1 MTARLL
7 DGKLVAAHY
16 RHQLIQQL
24 QQTERAPGLAVILVG
39 DDAASTVYVNH
50 KRKACE
56 SLGFYS
62 EAYFLPTITTET
74 ELLKLIDTLNQSDII
89 DGILVQLPLPAH
101 IEKQRVIERIHPDKD
116 VDGFHPYNF
125 GRLAQGHPALRPCT
139 PYGIMKLLEY
149 YDLSVAGKNSVIIG
163 SSTIVGRPMALEL
176 IHAKATPTVCHRAT
190 QNLKE
195 HVERADLVI
204 VAAGQQDVVDVTW
217 LKPHQIVIDVGI
229 HRLDDG
235 RLRGDVDFHAA
246 NEIVAWLTPVPF
258 GIGPMTICM
267 LLHNTVQAY
276 LKLK

>member
-1 MTARLL
+1 MTAHLL

-16 RHQLIQQL
+16 QHQLMQQL
-24 QQTERAPGLAVILVG
+24 QQTKRAPGLAVILVG
-39 DDAASTVYVNH
+39 EDAASTVYVNH

-62 EAYFLPTITTET
+62 EAYFLPATTTEA
-74 ELLKLIDTLNQSDII
+74 ELLKLIDTLNQSHII

-101 IEKQRVIERIHPDKD
+101 IDKQRVIEHIHPAKD

-125 GRLAQGHPALRPCT
+125 GRLAQGYPALRPCT
-139 PYGIMKLLEY
+139 PYGIMKLLQY
-149 YDLSVAGKNSVIIG
+149 YDLSVAGKNAVIVG

-176 IHAKATPTVCHRAT
+176 LHAKATPTVCHRAT

-195 HVERADLVI
+195 HVEHADLVI
-204 VAAGQQDVVDVTW
+204 VAAGQQDVVDVSW

-229 HRLDDG
+229 HRLADG